1 MKKEHQKIVDEF
13 MTENA
18 QLFEDLG
25 NEKKDDLYKKMTS
38 PKV

>member
-13 MTENA
+13 MEENA

-25 NEKKDDLYKKMTS
+25 NEKKDDLYKEAT
-38 PKV
+38 